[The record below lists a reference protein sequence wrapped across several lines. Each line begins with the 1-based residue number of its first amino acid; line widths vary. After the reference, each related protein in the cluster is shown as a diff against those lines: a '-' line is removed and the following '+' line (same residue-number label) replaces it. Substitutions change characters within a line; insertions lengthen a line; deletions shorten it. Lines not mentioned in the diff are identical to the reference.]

1 SLHRLTGLEQD
12 KLHAEYTEILG
23 QIAELTAILNDFNL
37 LMGVIREELAQVLQQ
52 YGDARRTEI
61 VESRVDFCRED
72 LIPEEQ
78 VVLTVSQ
85 TGYAKTQ
92 PLSDYQ
98 AQRRGGRGKS

>member
-1 SLHRLTGLEQD
+1 
-12 KLHAEYTEILG
+12 LHAEYSEILS

-37 LMGVIREELAQVLQQ
+37 LMAVIREELAQVLQQ
-52 YGDARRTEI
+52 YGDARRTDI
-61 VESRVDFCRED
+61 VESRIDFSRED

-78 VVLTVSQ
+78 IVLTVSQ

-98 AQRRGGRGKS
+98 AQRRGGRGKSAT